1 MGIIELRNIN
11 KIYNEGKPNEVHAL
25 KNANFPSQSED
36 MLAIMGPSGS
46 GKSTLLKI
54 IGCMIKSTSGQYMFN
69 ENRVEKMNGKQLA
82 NMRNKHIGFI
92 FQDFC
97 LLEDRNVEE
106 NVMLPLLFAKVPFG
120 KMPKKVEGVLEQMGI
135 SELSKRTTAELSGG
149 QKQRVA
155 IARAL
160 ISDPEVI
167 LADEPTGSLDSKTA
181 QEVMDAL
188 ISLNNTGKT
197 IIIVT
202 HNPEV
207 AQQCKKTIK
216 LHDGNVY
223 EN

>member
-25 KNANFPSQSED
+25 KNANLTIQSED

-106 NVMLPLLFAKVPFG
+106 NVMLPLLFAKVPFV
-120 KMPKKVEGVLEQMGI
+120 KMPRKSRGFLNKWG
-135 SELSKRTTAELSGG
+135 SPKLSKRTTAELSGG

>member
-25 KNANFPSQSED
+25 KNANLTIQSED

>member
-25 KNANFPSQSED
+25 KNANLSIQSED

-155 IARAL
+155 IARA
-160 ISDPEVI
+160 D
-167 LADEPTGSLDSKTA
+167 K
-181 QEVMDAL
+181 
-188 ISLNNTGKT
+188 
-197 IIIVT
+197 
-202 HNPEV
+202 
-207 AQQCKKTIK
+207 
-216 LHDGNVY
+216 
-223 EN
+223 

>member
-25 KNANFPSQSED
+25 KNANLTIQSED

-202 HNPEV
+202 H
-207 AQQCKKTIK
+207 
-216 LHDGNVY
+216 GNVY

>member
-25 KNANFPSQSED
+25 KNANLTIQSED

-46 GKSTLLKI
+46 GKSTLRKI

>member
-1 MGIIELRNIN
+1 
-11 KIYNEGKPNEVHAL
+11 
-25 KNANFPSQSED
+25 
-36 MLAIMGPSGS
+36 
-46 GKSTLLKI
+46 
-54 IGCMIKSTSGQYMFN
+54 MFN

>member
-25 KNANFPSQSED
+25 KNANLTIQSED

-120 KMPKKVEGVLEQMGI
+120 KMPKKVEEVLEQMGI

>member
-1 MGIIELRNIN
+1 ELRNIN

-25 KNANFPSQSED
+25 KNANLTIQSED